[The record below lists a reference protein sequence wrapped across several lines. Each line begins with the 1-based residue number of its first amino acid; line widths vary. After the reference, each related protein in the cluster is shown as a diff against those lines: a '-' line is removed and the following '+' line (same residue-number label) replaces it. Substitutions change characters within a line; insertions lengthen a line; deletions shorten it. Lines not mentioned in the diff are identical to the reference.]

1 MFDFIKYIFDFLL
14 NLVNSHNKAAL
25 VVFTVLL
32 VLFFAALL
40 YIFWVFL
47 KSDTFDRDFP
57 LFFLRVRVY
66 GGQGLRLGKR
76 RYRKVLYIK
85 VLCLSDRRSAATPFY
100 QRTVPRMD
108 EPAQQV
114 PVFDE
119 AVYYTLKLF
128 PDDRPIS
135 REQDHSTGIVDPRV
149 VIPWDID
156 SDQNRDTLG
165 AAPQLAQ
172 METSTQTDTMLS
184 VSHFLNGMQSRDQ
197 KFCTYADEDTES
209 LRLVVDFSSVPH
221 AADFI
226 KVKPAHLWFKNQIVQ
241 TDNVSYQDCG
251 RSIYMAHCRDA
262 KQGSTLRMDFT
273 FNTWPEDTTAKP
285 VSDSPCD

>member
-1 MFDFIKYIFDFLL
+1 METLNPFVKFFDDLIRPGNRAFLIIFAV
-14 NLVNSHNKAAL
+14 NLAV
-25 VVFTVLL
+25 
-32 VLFFAALL
+32 FFAAVIGFLWL
-40 YIFWVFL
+40 FL
-47 KSDTFDRDFP
+47 KRNDIDEDFP
-57 LFFLRVRVY
+57 LFFLRMRLY
-66 GGQGLRLGKR
+66 GGEGLRLGKR

-108 EPAQQV
+108 GAAQQV

-128 PDDRPIS
+128 PDDRPVS

-149 VIPWDID
+149 VIPWDIN

-165 AAPQLAQ
+165 ATPQLAQ
-172 METSTQTDTMLS
+172 METSTPTDTMLS

-209 LRLVVDFSSVPH
+209 LRLVVDFSSVAH
-221 AADFI
+221 AVDFI
-226 KVKPAHLWFKNQIVQ
+226 KVKPAHLWVKNQVVQ
-241 TDNVSYQDCG
+241 TDNVSYEDCG
-251 RSIYMAHCRDA
+251 RGIYMAHCRDA
-262 KQGSTLRMDFT
+262 QQGSTLRMDVTFT
-273 FNTWPEDTTAKP
+273 TWPEDTSAKAA
-285 VSDSPCD
+285 SDSPCD